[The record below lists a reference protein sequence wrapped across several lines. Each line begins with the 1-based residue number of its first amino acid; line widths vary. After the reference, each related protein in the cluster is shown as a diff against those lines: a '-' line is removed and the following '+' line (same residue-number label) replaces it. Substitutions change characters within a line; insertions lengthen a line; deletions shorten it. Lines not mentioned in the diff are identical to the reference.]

1 MLSPLIWVQKQLKV
15 CIFYVTGG
23 LYSIPISINID
34 LLMLL
39 MLLGDVFLLKG
50 VRVGPGGVGPG
61 GVGPGGVGPGGVG
74 PGGVWQ
80 KYFVSTSH
88 ENLADFTD
96 RTIWW
101 FCQSKPSNLK
111 KCLWYSMFKIFGG
124 LCSPKNIKYVLPT
137 VEAKQILAQI
147 TSLYLIWPMFVKLL
161 LLFCVND
168 ISHENVLILQILIST
183 ITIERL
189 LAQIFAWS
197 IFWQCF

>member
-15 CIFYVTGG
+15 CIFHVTGG
-23 LYSIPISINID
+23 LYSLQYTNFYKYRFLNVVNVIRRR
-34 LLMLL
+34 
-39 MLLGDVFLLKG
+39 FLLKG
-50 VRVGPGGVGPG
+50 VR
-61 GVGPGGVGPGGVG
+61 VGPGGVG

-111 KCLWYSMFKIFGG
+111 KCLWYSMFKLFGG

-147 TSLYLIWPMFVKLL
+147 TSLYLAYVRQTFAIILRERHFSWKRI
-161 LLFCVND
+161 NITD
-168 ISHENVLILQILIST
+168 IN
-183 ITIERL
+183 
-189 LAQIFAWS
+189 
-197 IFWQCF
+197 

>member
-1 MLSPLIWVQKQLKV
+1 MFINLCYLPLFEYRNNSKFVFFMLLEGSTV
-15 CIFYVTGG
+15 
-23 LYSIPISINID
+23 YSIPISINID
-34 LLMLL
+34 FLMLL

-50 VRVGPGGVGPG
+50 VR
-61 GVGPGGVGPGGVG
+61 VG

-111 KCLWYSMFKIFGG
+111 KCLWYSMFKLFGG

-147 TSLYLIWPMFVKLL
+147 TSLYLAYVRQTFAIILRERHFSWKRI
-161 LLFCVND
+161 NITD
-168 ISHENVLILQILIST
+168 IN
-183 ITIERL
+183 
-189 LAQIFAWS
+189 
-197 IFWQCF
+197 